1 MRQPSHA
8 HARAVGAVVAFLVVG
23 LLVKYSDLLFTYEHR
38 WLIQPQGSVSSRLAQ
53 FWISLRF
60 SWQEFAIGAGLIG
73 MLLAAHR
80 LWPAPGRVVR
90 GSLIGLRVFLGVA
103 SLLSVLAIAYYA
115 VYQTHPTVDDLEHI
129 GWAPQI
135 IGSAGLFS
143 YLSVRICLLV
153 WLVTTVGLPW
163 LAARW
168 AGAHL
173 WRATAWLGVGC
184 AVAAG
189 VTFAAGRPNLA
200 EARLEPNPVVWM
212 LFGRRAS
219 YVNLPPVD
227 ELASLGTPVRKY
239 EVRERPR
246 NVILVV
252 LESTPAQ
259 ALYSYNADAPAG
271 RRLVEQFGDAITQFD
286 DVFAISPNSVGTLL
300 SVLTGTSPVPS
311 NTRAAEAAAQRP
323 TLSEIVKTRGFHTQ
337 FLLTGP
343 SDAIIDGLIGR
354 GFDRALHMHSD
365 WPGKDR
371 YAPITWGIDDRLL
384 FDDAAAFARAQTPDS
399 PPFLLVLHASNPHH
413 PYSAGMIPG
422 LEDSGDPRT
431 NHRALVHHMMELLT
445 DFYGVLTETGL
456 AETTAVL
463 AYGDHGEAFGEH
475 EGNFIHSK
483 ELYWENL
490 HVPVLLLHP
499 RRLGLPA
506 RIAQLGTLDDIK
518 PTALDLL
525 GIEAAPGTGMSL
537 LYEAPDRV
545 TFHMTDWG
553 PGQVAFR
560 DAQYTWILSRTGREL
575 LFDRRADP
583 LERHNIV
590 ASHPEVAAAFR
601 ARLEGR

>member
-1 MRQPSHA
+1 MTRTSTA
-8 HARAVGAVVAFLVVG
+8 YARAVGAIVAFLIVG

-38 WLIQPQGSVSSRLAQ
+38 WLIQPQGTISSRLAQ

-60 SWQEFAIGAGLIG
+60 SWQEFAIAAGLVGIIVGCRRLWPNPGRVARAGLI
-73 MLLAAHR
+73 AF
-80 LWPAPGRVVR
+80 
-90 GSLIGLRVFLGVA
+90 RVFLGVA

-135 IGSAGLFS
+135 LGSAGLFS
-143 YLSVRICLLV
+143 YMSVRICLLV
-153 WLVTTVGLPW
+153 WLVTTIGVPW
-163 LAARW
+163 LAARRT
-168 AGAHL
+168 GPGL
-173 WRATAWLGVGC
+173 WRATAWLGVAC
-184 AVAAG
+184 TVAAG

-200 EARLEPNPVVWM
+200 DAGLEPNPVVWM

-219 YVNLPPVD
+219 YVNLPPI
-227 ELASLGTPVRKY
+227 EHLASLGTPVRKY
-239 EVRERPR
+239 TVRERPR

-259 ALYSYNADAPAG
+259 AVFSYNPEAPAG
-271 RRLVEQFGDAITQFD
+271 RRLVEEFGDAITVFE

-300 SVLTGTSPVPS
+300 SVLTGASPVPS
-311 NTRAAEAAAQRP
+311 NTQAALAATQRP
-323 TLSEIVKTRGFHTQ
+323 TLSEIVKARGFHTQ

-343 SDAIIDGLIGR
+343 SDAIIDGLIAR

-365 WPGKDR
+365 WPGKER

-384 FDDAAAFARAQTPDS
+384 FDDAEAFVRAQTPDS

-413 PYSAGMIPG
+413 PYAAGMIPG
-422 LEDSGDPRT
+422 LADSADPRT
-431 NHRALVHHMMELLT
+431 NHRTLVHYLMERLT
-445 DFYGVLTETGL
+445 DFYGVLSETGL

-506 RIAQLGTLDDIK
+506 RIAQMGTLDDIK

-525 GIEAAPGTGMSL
+525 GIEATPGTGMSL
-537 LYEAPDRV
+537 LYEAPERV

-553 PGQVAFR
+553 PGRVAFR
-560 DAQYTWILSRTGREL
+560 DARYTWIMSRTGREL

-583 LERHNIV
+583 FERHNIV
-590 ASHPEVAAAFR
+590 ATHPEVAAAFR
-601 ARLEGR
+601 ARLAGK